1 MTISAVRDAG
11 TAADPSPE
19 EPAPG
24 DRAESTG
31 RGRTRPVRWLHLGTA
46 TVLVVGLVITAG
58 LALGA
63 QSVHKTNEDRLLR
76 QRVRAAAAV
85 VTAAIPNIQG
95 PLASAA
101 SVAEATG
108 GAADPF
114 TRVMR
119 PLVTARQPFVSA
131 SLWSVADPQP
141 RVLIVVGARPGLETR
156 APEEIG
162 RFLRG
167 AMGSG
172 TVHIN
177 DLLSS
182 RERRLGYAYA
192 ATGPNPSYV
201 VYAEA
206 ALPENRRATVDKNS
220 AFADLDY
227 SLYVGGTPSRR
238 QLLASS
244 TDGAVLEGRTA
255 SEIVPFGNSKLLL
268 VMAAKKELGGNLM
281 ARLPWGLAG
290 GGLLL
295 TLAGALLFER
305 LLRRRDDFE
314 ALAHENDQLYKEQ
327 RTVAQTLQHSLLPDV
342 LPSVEGLELAT
353 RYVAGV
359 EGIDVGGDWYDVM
372 HLGDHRIAFVV
383 GDVSGRGLRAAT
395 TMAELRY
402 AVRAYAMQG
411 DPPDA
416 VLSKVSRLIDVG
428 RDGHF
433 ATAVCG
439 ILDLE
444 TRRLTL
450 ANAGHPEPLLVADD
464 NVAGEEARFVT
475 TEIGP
480 PLGVR
485 NGGSYVAS
493 TVTIPTNGTLLA
505 YTDGLVERRG
515 ETLDIGLER
524 LRKAALD
531 VSGSIDDMLARVLA
545 QAIPSGSADDTAI
558 LGLRWQD

>member
-11 TAADPSPE
+11 RGAEPSPDEPAAD
-19 EPAPG
+19 

-31 RGRTRPVRWLHLGTA
+31 RDRTRSIKGLHLGTV
-46 TVLVVGLVITAG
+46 TVVVVGLVITAG

-76 QRVRAAAAV
+76 QRVREAAAV
-85 VTAAIPNIQG
+85 VTAAIPNVQG

-101 SVAEATG
+101 VVAEATG
-108 GAADPF
+108 AEADPF
-114 TRVMR
+114 TRVMS
-119 PLVTARQPFVSA
+119 PLVTAGRPFVSA
-131 SLWSVADPQP
+131 SLWSVTDAQP
-141 RVLIVVGARPGLETR
+141 RALIVVGARPELETR
-156 APEEIG
+156 APDEIA

-167 AMGSG
+167 AVGKG
-172 TVHIN
+172 AVHIN
-177 DLLSS
+177 DLLSA
-182 RERRLGYAYA
+182 RDRRLGYAYA
-192 ATGPNPSYV
+192 ATGPNTSYV
-201 VYAEA
+201 AYAEA
-206 ALPENRRATVDKNS
+206 ALPANRRATVDKNS
-220 AFADLDY
+220 AFSDLDY
-227 SLYVGGTPSRR
+227 SLYLGGTPTRQ

-244 TDGAVLEGRTA
+244 TDGAVLEGRAA
-255 SEIVPFGNSKLLL
+255 SESVPFGDSKLLL

-295 TLAGALLFER
+295 TLAGASLFER
-305 LLRRRDDFE
+305 LLRRRDDAE
-314 ALAHENDQLYKEQ
+314 ALARENDQLYKEQ

-342 LPSVEGLELAT
+342 LPSVEGLEIAT

-372 HLGDHRIAFVV
+372 HLDDHRIAFVV

-411 DPPDA
+411 DAPDTILA
-416 VLSKVSRLIDVG
+416 KVSRLIDVG

-439 ILDLE
+439 VLDLE
-444 TRRLTL
+444 TRVLTI

-464 NVAGEEARFVT
+464 SVGGKQARFVAT
-475 TEIGP
+475 QIGP

-485 NGGSYVAS
+485 KGGSYVES
-493 TVTIPTNGTLLA
+493 TLTIPMNGTLLA

-531 VSGSIDDMLARVLA
+531 PSGSIDDMLTTVLA

-558 LGLRWQD
+558 LGLRWQN